1 MHLQKYKIPGLPGK
15 RVLIFFLLP
24 VLFFSGYLLF
34 GRLQQE
40 PWLLIVRAPALE
52 QTIHTIPIRENDN
65 ITLSYTHSVSGRPV
79 SGIFVITD
87 TAKIKPYSTEFDSY
101 GPGLPEP
108 GSSINY
114 EKKDGKFVVYHD
126 EEPRDHIRLFVSPLT
141 GEQLTLHGKDYDLT
155 SQLEGPLLL
164 EIYILIP

>member
-15 RVLIFFLLP
+15 KVLIFLLLP
-24 VLFFSGYLLF
+24 VLFFSVYLLLS
-34 GRLQQE
+34 RLQQE

-52 QTIHTIPIRENDN
+52 QAIHTIPIRENDN

-79 SGIFVITD
+79 SGTFVITD

-108 GSSINY
+108 GDPGSHEI
-114 EKKDGKFVVYHD
+114 KKDLFVIYHK
-126 EEPRDHIRLFVSPLT
+126 EEPREQIRLFVSPQTEERLVV
-141 GEQLTLHGKDYDLT
+141 HGKAYDLT

-164 EIYILIP
+164 EIYVLAP